1 MKNSNL
7 LYLIIVTVFFSSCS
21 VDTGLDASKNSG
33 NLDQDITIIEENDTE
48 NYEQDADIDEDP
60 AQESDIDPEE
70 VEAEGVEENVRVSG
84 CRGFDNS
91 NTVSLKSV
99 QRCDQSIIW
108 KYNNQEGVLNIVNQ
122 DIMLNCCGEHDVRIE
137 KGYKSIKYIMIDNPE
152 NDARCG
158 CSCLFD
164 YSADVKID
172 LEDGITL
179 AVFTDIAEDE
189 GLKEVWEGRINLSE
203 GSGAIVIKERS
214 GDDCFY

>member
-1 MKNSNL
+1 MKRIFIVLSGILVFAGCGDADTSL
-7 LYLIIVTVFFSSCS
+7 LSKSEY
-21 VDTGLDASKNSG
+21 DAESYK
-33 NLDQDITIIEENDTE
+33 
-48 NYEQDADIDEDP
+48 QDAVIKDEDV
-60 AQESDIDPEE
+60 AEDVD

-172 LEDGITL
+172 LEDGRTL